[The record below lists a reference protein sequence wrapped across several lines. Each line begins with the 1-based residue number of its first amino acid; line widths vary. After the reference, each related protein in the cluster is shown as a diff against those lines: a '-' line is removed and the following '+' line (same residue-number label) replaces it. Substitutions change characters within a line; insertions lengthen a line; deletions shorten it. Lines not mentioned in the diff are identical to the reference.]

1 MTVRYGT
8 WQYWRPSVQVI
19 DRRKALSI
27 PPIWRLAFRPFFLA
41 GSVYALLAIPL
52 WVAAWTGLWPG
63 FQPTG
68 GWLAWHRHEMLF
80 GFAMAIV
87 AGFLLTAVQTW
98 TGQTAPSGNRLMG
111 LALLWLAARLGWLF
125 GLPAEWLAPL
135 DLLFLLALAWM
146 MAQMLWAVRQKRNY
160 PIVVVLSLMFG
171 ADLLVLSGLL
181 QGSDALQRQ
190 GVLAGLWLV
199 AALMALIGGRVIP
212 FFTQRGLGKVEALKP
227 WVWLDVALLVGTGVI
242 ALLHA
247 VGIAMQPHPVL
258 GLLFAAIGAGHL
270 LRLARWYDKGIWK
283 VGLLWSLHLAMLW
296 LVVAA
301 FGLALWHFGLL
312 AQSSPSLH
320 ALSVGSMSGL
330 ILAMIARVT
339 LGHTGRPLQLPAGI
353 VGAFVLFNLGTA
365 ARVFLSVI
373 WPVAGLWLA
382 ASCWALAFALYVW
395 RYAPMLVASRVDG
408 HPG

>member
-1 MTVRYGT
+1 M
-8 WQYWRPSVQVI
+8 QVI
-19 DRRKALSI
+19 DRRKALSV

-41 GSVYALLAIPL
+41 GSVYALLAVPL
-52 WVAAWTGLWPG
+52 WVAAWTGLFPG

-98 TGQTAPSGNRLMG
+98 TGQVAPSGNRLMA
-111 LALLWLAARLGWLF
+111 LAMLWLAARLGWLF
-125 GLPAEWLAPL
+125 GLPLVLLIPL
-135 DLLFLLALAWM
+135 ELLFPLAVAGL

-160 PIVVVLSLMFG
+160 PIIVVLSLMT
-171 ADLLVLSGLL
+171 AVDALLLAGLA
-181 QGSDALQRQ
+181 QGDDGLQRQ

-212 FFTQRGLGKVEALKP
+212 FFTQRGLGWVEAIKP
-227 WVWLDVALLVGTGVI
+227 WVWLDVALLVGTGLIAVLYALGI
-242 ALLHA
+242 ALQA
-247 VGIAMQPHPVL
+247 HPLL
-258 GLLFAAIGAGHL
+258 GVLFAAIGAGHL
-270 LRLARWYDKGIWK
+270 LRLARWYDKGIWG
-283 VGLLWSLHLAMLW
+283 VPLLWSLHMAMLW

-312 AQSSPSLH
+312 GNSSPSLH

-339 LGHTGRPLQLPAGI
+339 LGHTGRPLQPPAG
-353 VGAFVLFNLGTA
+353 VTAAFMLFNLGTA
-365 ARVFLSVI
+365 ARVFLAAE
-373 WPVAGLWLA
+373 WPVGGLWLA
-382 ASCWALAFALYVW
+382 ALCWSLAFFIYVG
-395 RYAPMLVASRVDG
+395 RYAPMLVSARVDG